1 MPLSLEIVT
10 PDGVAWKGEN
20 VDSVTLPTANGEI
33 QILPSHIPLVTI
45 LKAGEIV
52 VVSSGKSESLAVS
65 DGYARIMGDC
75 VSVLAEDAIN
85 IEEVNLEDAE
95 KAHQQAIK
103 AMQEELAKSTID
115 EEEIRRLEAM
125 ARFSIAQKLAKNNRH

>member
-45 LKAGEIV
+45 IKAGEIV
-52 VVSSGKSESLAVS
+52 VVNSGKSESLAVS

-75 VSVLAEDAIN
+75 VSVLTEDAIN